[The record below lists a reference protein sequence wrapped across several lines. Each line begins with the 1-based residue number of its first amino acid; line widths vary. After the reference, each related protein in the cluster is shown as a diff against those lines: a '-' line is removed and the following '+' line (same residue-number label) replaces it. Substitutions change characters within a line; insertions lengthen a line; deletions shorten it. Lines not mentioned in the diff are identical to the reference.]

1 MRRHPASGSHPLP
14 ARPATATLEAGARGV
29 RPAPVRLTRRGRVVV
44 VLFLSTLLV
53 VGGWLVS
60 RSVANAATTHEP
72 PAASVVAKPG
82 DTLWS
87 IAVRARPNT
96 DPRITVDQIMAANRL
111 GSPVLQPGQRVVLP
125 RF

>member
-1 MRRHPASGSHPLP
+1 
-14 ARPATATLEAGARGV
+14 
-29 RPAPVRLTRRGRVVV
+29 VRLTRRGRVVV
-44 VLFLSTLLV
+44 VLFLAGVLV
-53 VGGWLVS
+53 VTGWAVG
-60 RSVANAATTHEP
+60 RSVANAATTHQP

-87 IAVRARPNT
+87 IAVRVRPNT

-111 GSPVLQPGQRVVLP
+111 ASPVLQPGQRVVLP